1 MVAVELTFRE
11 NFGFLYDHRFKA
23 MFLIFIAFVNLG
35 LSTNSP
41 ELEYSTTILVL
52 ADGCGLLFMSCSRP
66 DWFPT
71 EDFDLSQ
78 VHEQPGRGGLQAPD
92 GSVSEVI

>member
-1 MVAVELTFRE
+1 
-11 NFGFLYDHRFKA
+11 